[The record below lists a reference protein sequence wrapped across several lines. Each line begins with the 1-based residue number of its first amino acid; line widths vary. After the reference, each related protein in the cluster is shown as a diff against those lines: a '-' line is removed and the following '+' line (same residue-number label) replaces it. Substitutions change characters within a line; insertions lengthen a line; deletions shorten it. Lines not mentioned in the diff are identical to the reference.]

1 MPTWILW
8 LSPVVVAP
16 VLAVLWTSWASRPRG
31 PVEAI
36 ESVDQYA
43 KFRKAM
49 ESPVPGPR
57 PVARSRPPR

>member
-1 MPTWILW
+1 MPTWMLW

-16 VLAVLWTSWASRPRG
+16 VLAVVWTSWASRPRG

-43 KFRKAM
+43 RFRKAM
-49 ESPVPGPR
+49 ESPVPVPRQVDRPR
-57 PVARSRPPR
+57 PRR